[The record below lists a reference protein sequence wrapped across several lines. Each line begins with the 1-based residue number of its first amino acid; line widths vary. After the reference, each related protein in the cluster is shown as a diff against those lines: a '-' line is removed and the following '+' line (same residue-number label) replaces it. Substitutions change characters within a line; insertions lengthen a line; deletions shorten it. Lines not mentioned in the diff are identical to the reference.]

1 MLERRDLVGLCAALA
16 RAEEWWRRRTPLSS
30 TVAAVPAVKTALHDG
45 ARPAGLA
52 VCALCCV
59 LRPGF
64 LLLAQYR
71 IRVLAQEGLPPA
83 PTPSLATAAALYAVA
98 LTVCAAALVVQ
109 PGQPG

>member
-1 MLERRDLVGLCAALA
+1 M
-16 RAEEWWRRRTPLSS
+16 
-30 TVAAVPAVKTALHDG
+30 KTALHDG

-59 LRPGF
+59 LWLGL

-71 IRVLAQEGLPPA
+71 IRVLAREGVPPA

-98 LTVCAAALVVQ
+98 LAVCAVALAVW